1 MHSVHGVRRTF
12 VRLRRD
18 ERGISTI
25 LLSVGCAAFLAATT
39 LAIDVGMFM
48 VARSQAQNAA
58 DAGALAGATALVFN
72 SYTDRSTSSP
82 AVQGAISTAQANQ
95 VIYEAP
101 SIGTADVTFPND
113 PSGQPTRVQVQVFRT
128 TGRNNAIPTLMGA
141 FFGVSTVDVTATAT
155 AEASPANAMTCVRPF
170 TIPDRWVEN
179 VTPPW
184 TTSSTF
190 DRYYTSGPKKGQLMT
205 PLADAYPPVGDPAYD
220 GYRMPRDVG
229 LLLTLRAGTGN
240 NIEPTMYYS
249 WAMPS
254 NTGADDYR
262 GNIAGCNPAVVH
274 LSDPMTQEPGD
285 MTGPT
290 NQGVDDL
297 IAQDPN
303 AYWDTVCNCVKGSAY
318 GASPRVFPIPLFDPD
333 YYQSGKVN
341 GRNAS
346 LKVANWIGFFLVT
359 RNGNNVTGRITPV
372 LGIVDASAGPAPAG
386 AFPRA
391 IRLVQ

>member
-1 MHSVHGVRRTF
+1 MRLD
-12 VRLRRD
+12 RLRHD
-18 ERGISTI
+18 QRGLSTI

-72 SYTDRSTSSP
+72 SYTDRSTTGP
-82 AVQGAISTAQANQ
+82 AVQGAINTAQANL
-95 VIYEAP
+95 VIGAAP

-113 PSGQPTRVQVQVFRT
+113 PAGQPDRVQVQIFRT
-128 TGRNNAIPTLMGA
+128 ADRSNAIPTLMGA
-141 FFGVSTVDVTATAT
+141 FFGVSTVDVWATAT
-155 AEASPANAMTCVRPF
+155 AEASPANAETCVKPF

-190 DRYYTSGPKKGQLMT
+190 DRYDTTGPNKGQVMT
-205 PLADAYPPVGDPAYD
+205 PLADAYPTPSDPGYD
-220 GYRMPRDVG
+220 GYRVPRDVG

-262 GNIAGCNPAVVH
+262 NNISSCNPTVVTPGD
-274 LSDPMTQEPGD
+274 LMTQEPGD

-290 NQGVDDL
+290 DQGIDDL

-303 AYWDTVCNCVKGSAY
+303 AYWDTTCNCVQGSAF
-318 GASPRVFPIPLFDPD
+318 GKSPRVFPIPLFDPD
-333 YYQSGKVN
+333 YYQSGKIN
-341 GRNAS
+341 GRNAT
-346 LKVANWIGFFLVT
+346 LKVANWIGFFVVT
-359 RNGNNVTGRITPV
+359 RSGNNVTGRITPI
-372 LGIVDASAGPAPAG
+372 LGIVDPSAGPAPAG